1 MALTKTSTDGI
12 KDDAVTSDKVA
23 NAINSAIAANTA
35 KTQTTINSNANN
47 RVITGSGTANTLEG
61 ESNLTFTGSN
71 LTITNGSGA
80 SELTVVTPNNTDG
93 GIYFNDGSNS
103 GALSYQHSDNSMRFR
118 VNATEKMRINSSGQ
132 LLLGTTT
139 ANAYNNRDFTIA
151 RSAGDFYIEMRGA
164 NNSNQGLIFSQG
176 SAADANSYQGY
187 ISYSQTDQRMGF
199 HANSGTRRVSIDSD
213 GLKFGSDT
221 AAVNALS
228 DYETGTWVPQVHDGT
243 ISYYDANYTKIG
255 RQVTVVARITNFSNN
270 STNDAVRIKN
280 LPFNAAVQDVAAG
293 SVMYSYGGNSHYTT
307 LYINSISGG
316 QLNIYGGHSG
326 AFDQLRHN
334 ELNVSSGTT
343 DMYIIATYFAAT

>member
-1 MALTKTSTDGI
+1 MALTKISTDGV
-12 KDDAVTSDKVA
+12 KDDAVTAGKIPA
-23 NAINSAIAANTA
+23 NAVGSSELADNAVDTNAIQDQAVALSKLPHGDSNNNGKFLRANNGADPSFETVSIPA
-35 KTQTTINSNANN
+35 GTTINSNANN

-199 HANSGTRRVSIDSD
+199 HANGGTRRVSIDSH
-213 GLKFGSDT
+213 GLKFNGDT
-221 AAVNALS
+221 AAANALD
-228 DYETGTWVPQVHDGT
+228 DYEEGTWTP
-243 ISYYDANYTKIG
+243 SYRYGAVSYT
-255 RQVTVVARITNFSNN
+255 
-270 STNDAVRIKN
+270 
-280 LPFNAAVQDVAAG
+280 
-293 SVMYSYGGNSHYTT
+293 H
-307 LYINSISGG
+307 
-316 QLNIYGGHSG
+316 
-326 AFDQLRHN
+326 LRAH
-334 ELNVSSGTT
+334 ET
-343 DMYIIATYFAAT
+343 